1 VGDGNSKL
9 DIVPRLISVPMCVY
23 NGEAYLAE
31 AIDSV
36 LSQTYRPIELLL
48 VDDGSTDRSGEIAR
62 SYGERLTYIH
72 QAHAGIGVAR
82 NRGLSACRGEFIAVQ
97 DADDIWVPE
106 KLAIQHR
113 ALMERPEAGL
123 ASGLVQNFLS
133 PELDPAD
140 FENVTISDQPIRG
153 HVLPAVLIRR
163 SVFDQIGGLPMEDR
177 AGQSFDWFMR
187 YRDAGLALIDLPVLV
202 SYRRIHKNNQI
213 SRKPQQDRLLWVK
226 RGLDRRRQMA
236 KAQGD

>member
-1 VGDGNSKL
+1 MNT
-9 DIVPRLISVPMCVY
+9 VPGLISVPMCVY
-23 NGEAYLAE
+23 NGETYLAE

-36 LSQTYRPIELLL
+36 LHQTYRPIELIL

-62 SYGERLTYIH
+62 GYGERLTYIY
-72 QAHAGIGVAR
+72 QPHAGIGVAR
-82 NRGLSACRGEFIAVQ
+82 NRGLVACQGEFIAIQ

-113 ALMERPEAGL
+113 ALMGRPEAGL
-123 ASGLVQNFLS
+123 ASGLVKNFLS

-140 FENVTISDQPIRG
+140 FQDVVISARPIRG

-163 SVFDQIGGLPMEDR
+163 CVFDLIGGLPTEDH

-187 YRDAGLALIDLPVLV
+187 FRDAGLELIDLPDLV
-202 SYRRIHKNNQI
+202 SYRRIHKNNQ
-213 SRKPQQDRLLWVK
+213 SFRKRSSQHERLLWVK
-226 RGLDRRRQMA
+226 RGLDRRRQME
-236 KAQGD
+236 KAQRD

>member
-1 VGDGNSKL
+1 
-9 DIVPRLISVPMCVY
+9 MCVY

-36 LSQTYRPIELLL
+36 LSQTYRPIELIL
-48 VDDGSTDRSGEIAR
+48 VDDGSTDRSGEIAGG
-62 SYGERLTYIH
+62 YGEQLTYIH

-82 NRGLSACRGEFIAVQ
+82 NRGLAACRGEFIAIQ

-113 ALMERPEAGL
+113 ALIEWPEAGL
-123 ASGLVQNFLS
+123 ASGLVQNFVS
-133 PELDPAD
+133 PELDPSD
-140 FENVTISDQPIRG
+140 FKDVVISDQPMQG

-163 SVFDQIGGLPMEDR
+163 SVFDQIGGLPTEDY

-187 YRDAGLALIDLPVLV
+187 YRDAGLALIDLPDLV
-202 SYRRIHKNNQI
+202 SYRWIHENNQGFRRR
-213 SRKPQQDRLLWVK
+213 SSQHERLLWVK
-226 RGLDRRRQMA
+226 RGLDRRRQA
-236 KAQGD
+236 GRRKETENSRD